1 MFSRQV
7 IPLLP
12 PPWTVACQAPLSMG
26 FSRQEYWRGLSF
38 ASPGDLHDPK
48 TKLGL
53 LHCRQ
58 ILIHCTTR
66 EVHLLMRRRP
76 QAHLVY
82 LLPHFWNYLYLQ
94 GALVPFVGAIRSEV
108 C

>member
-1 MFSRQV
+1 
-7 IPLLP
+7 
-12 PPWTVACQAPLSMG
+12 MG

-38 ASPGDLHDPK
+38 PSPGDLHDPK
-48 TKLGL
+48 IKPGL

-66 EVHLLMRRRP
+66 EVHLLMRGRP
-76 QAHLVY
+76 QVHLVY